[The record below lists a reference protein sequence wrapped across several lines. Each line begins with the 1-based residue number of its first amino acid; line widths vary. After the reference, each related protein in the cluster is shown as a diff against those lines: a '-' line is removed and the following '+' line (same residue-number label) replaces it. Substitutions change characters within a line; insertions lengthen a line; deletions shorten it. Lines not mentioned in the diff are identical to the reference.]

1 MDIKAELTA
10 LADADYRRFSAK
22 LLPPGTNLIGVR
34 LPQMRALA
42 KRIAAEDWR
51 GWLAAAGDDTF
62 EEVMLQGMVIGTAKA
77 DIDELLRYTAA
88 FVPKIDNWS
97 VCDSFCASLRFVRR
111 QPEAVWEF
119 LSPYLS
125 SGREFDVRFAVV
137 AMLDHFVDEAHV
149 DGVIARLTAL
159 THEGYYVRMAAAWTL
174 SVCFVRFPEKV
185 YPLLEAGVLDPVTH
199 NLTIRKIR
207 ESLRVSREDKA
218 AVARLKRP
226 APPVEK
232 PF

>member
-1 MDIKAELTA
+1 MNVKVELAA
-10 LADADYRRFSAK
+10 LADGDYRQFSAK
-22 LLPPGTNLIGVR
+22 LLPPGTNLLGVR
-34 LPQMRALA
+34 LPQLRALA

-62 EEVMLQGMVIGTAKA
+62 EEILLQGMVIGVAKA
-77 DIDELLRYTAA
+77 DVDELLRYTAA

-97 VCDSFCASLRFVRR
+97 VCDSFCASLRYVRR
-111 QPEAVWEF
+111 HPEAVWDF
-119 LSPYLS
+119 LSPYLTS
-125 SGREFDVRFAVV
+125 DREFDVRFAVV
-137 AMLDHFVDEAHV
+137 TMLDHFVDESHIDA
-149 DGVIARLTAL
+149 VIARLTAL

-185 YPLLEAGVLDPVTH
+185 YPLLEGGTLDPITH

-218 AVARLKRP
+218 KVGRLKRP
-226 APPVEK
+226 APLLEK

>member
-1 MDIKAELTA
+1 MNVRAELEA
-10 LADADYRRFSAK
+10 LADEDYRRFSAK
-22 LLPPGTNLIGVR
+22 LLPPGTALLGVR
-34 LPQMRALA
+34 LPQLRALA
-42 KRIAAEDWR
+42 KRIAAGDWR
-51 GWLAAAGDDTF
+51 GYLAAAQDGTF
-62 EEVMLQGMVIGTAKA
+62 EEVMLQGMVIGAAKA
-77 DIDELLRYTAA
+77 DVDELLRYTAA

-111 QPEAVWEF
+111 QPEAVWDF

-125 SGREFDVRFAVV
+125 SGREFDVRFGVV
-137 AMLDHFVDEAHV
+137 AMLDHFVDEGHI

-185 YPLLEAGVLDPVTH
+185 YPLLEAGTLDPVTH

-207 ESLRVSREDKA
+207 ESLRVSREAKE
-218 AVARLKRP
+218 AVGRLKRP
-226 APPVEK
+226 APPVDK